1 MKIHRLVNKLNL
13 DWIFN
18 YINRGRTDNMVGG
31 SATHTHTHTHT
42 NYL

>member
-18 YINRGRTDNMVGG
+18 YINRGRIDNMVGG
-31 SATHTHTHTHT
+31 SATHTHTHK
-42 NYL
+42 LPSR